1 MIMELRT
8 DDGLRLNYQVVGH
21 GQSLV
26 FIHGFGGYHQV
37 WTRQVEYFT
46 SHGYQVVTYD
56 QRNHGTSQFDPNL
69 DSIHRLS
76 RDLQELLALP
86 TINHPILI
94 GHSMGASVIYDFL
107 TRYPNYPLAGVVAV
121 DQSPRLINSPS
132 WPYGFMK
139 VTRANYQQGLLAPG
153 VSETLHG
160 IDQHVY
166 DQLRVVKQQFP
177 FGRAANRELVTDVAR
192 QDFRPTLA
200 TTKVPTLLVTANQSP
215 FYQSAYATVAK
226 YNPMV
231 HHVSINQSGHVVMAE
246 QVAVFNQV
254 VSQFLHQL

>member
-1 MIMELRT
+1 MELRT

-26 FIHGFGGYHQV
+26 FIHGFGGYQQV

-56 QRNHGTSQFDPNL
+56 QRNHDASQFDPNL

-121 DQSPRLINSPS
+121 D
-132 WPYGFMK
+132 
-139 VTRANYQQGLLAPG
+139 
-153 VSETLHG
+153 
-160 IDQHVY
+160 
-166 DQLRVVKQQFP
+166 
-177 FGRAANRELVTDVAR
+177 
-192 QDFRPTLA
+192 
-200 TTKVPTLLVTANQSP
+200 
-215 FYQSAYATVAK
+215 
-226 YNPMV
+226 
-231 HHVSINQSGHVVMAE
+231 
-246 QVAVFNQV
+246 
-254 VSQFLHQL
+254 